1 MWYEHERSKILNTL
15 EKDAHRIV
23 WMIEEAAADHEMSE
37 EELYEAIYIPS
48 RILEAYK
55 ITLEYMKLAST
66 YLD

>member
-1 MWYEHERSKILNTL
+1 MWYEHERSKILRSI
-15 EKDAHRIV
+15 EEDAHRLV
-23 WMIEEAAADHEMSE
+23 WFVEDAASNHELSD
-37 EELYEAIYIPS
+37 EELYEQIYIPS